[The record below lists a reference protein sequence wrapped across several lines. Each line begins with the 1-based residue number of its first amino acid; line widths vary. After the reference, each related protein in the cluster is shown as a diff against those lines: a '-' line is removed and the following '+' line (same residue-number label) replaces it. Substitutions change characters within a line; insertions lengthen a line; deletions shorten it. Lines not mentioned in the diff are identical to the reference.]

1 MLASEQEDRT
11 LKRKNNDYA
20 VNVSGQSSRHFRI
33 EICIFLPQDTCF
45 YINTY
50 LLNKK

>member
-20 VNVSGQSSRHFRI
+20 VKVSGESPRLFCI
-33 EICIFLPQDTCF
+33 EICIFLPQDTCI
-45 YINTY
+45 YINT
-50 LLNKK
+50 LSF